1 MGEFLIEVFWEL
13 VLKPSLE
20 FLFHKAWK
28 HLVVRPFRSW
38 CSGRCSGAWRA
49 VGSAGSWNG
58 SVAAARTRL
67 SRSTEG
73 GGHHAYS
80 TARRGIAGVA

>member
-28 HLVVRPFRSW
+28 HLVVRPFRFLVLRPVQRRLA
-38 CSGRCSGAWRA
+38 GRRF
-49 VGSAGSWNG
+49 
-58 SVAAARTRL
+58 RREL
-67 SRSTEG
+67 ERERRRSTD
-73 GGHHAYS
+73 
-80 TARRGIAGVA
+80 TAVAVH